1 MYVLLSPAKKLHE
14 PPAVPGLPATQP
26 TMLDQSEV
34 LMKSTRNKSANKLKK
49 LMHISDKLAALN
61 HERFQAWGQ
70 PFTADNSRQAILSFA
85 GDVYLGLDAGSL
97 DSEALSWAQD
107 HVGILSGLYGVL
119 RPLDLMQ
126 PYRLEMGTSLTTRR
140 GATLYAF
147 WGDRITKQVNE
158 LAAGGVVVNLA
169 SNEYFSSI
177 APKKLGRVVTPV
189 FQDVKD
195 GKARSISFFAKKA
208 RGAMTRWIIDNR
220 VTDVE
225 QLKEADAMNYRYDV
239 AASEGD
245 RWVFR
250 RQQPPPVG
258 ETRA

>member
-14 PPAVPGLPATQP
+14 PPAASGIPATQP

-34 LMKSTRNKSANKLKK
+34 LMKHTRNKSPKKLKE
-49 LMHISDKLAALN
+49 LMHISDKLAELN
-61 HERFQAWGQ
+61 HKRFQDWGQ

-85 GDVYLGLDAGSL
+85 GDVYLGLDA
-97 DSEALSWAQD
+97 DSMAEDDLAWAQD

-126 PYRLEMGTSLTTRR
+126 PYRLEMGTSLKTRR
-140 GATLYAF
+140 GENLYKF
-147 WGDRITKQVNE
+147 WGDRITKRVNE
-158 LAAGGVVVNLA
+158 LAGDGVIVNLA
-169 SNEYFSSI
+169 SNEYFSSLQT
-177 APKKLGRVVTPV
+177 KKLGRVVTPV

-220 VTDVE
+220 VTDPE
-225 QLKEADAMNYRYDV
+225 QLKEADAMNYRYD
-239 AASEGD
+239 ATASEGD

-250 RQQPPPVG
+250 RPQPPPVG
-258 ETRA
+258 EKR